1 MIFNGRREDWRL
13 LTGTGKYTADWN
25 FPDQL
30 HGFFLRS
37 DHAHAEIV
45 SIELEAARR
54 SLGVVALF
62 TGADTAGFGSAPQH
76 MAMPGKDGMTVRVP
90 KRAVLADARVR
101 HVGQEIAFV
110 VAATAHQAQDAAE
123 SIEVQYRDL
132 PVLAEAP
139 DALAP
144 DAPQIH
150 DGIPGNLC
158 FDYEYGDEPQTTEAF
173 SHAAHV
179 VRITLDSQRLIGC
192 PMEPKACVAAFDP
205 QSGRYDIYVSTQ
217 GMSLMQAALSGMT
230 GVPAQRIRVH
240 AQDVGGSFGIRS
252 DAYAEYCAAM
262 LAARALGRP
271 VKWVA
276 SRSETFLSDYH
287 GRAASL
293 TGELAL
299 DRDGILLGMRIQWVV
314 NSGAYLTST
323 GPIINTLVPSFHA
336 GNVYRIPA
344 LYGRHRLAFTNTTPT
359 IAYRGA
365 GRPNVAYLIERL
377 MDEAARTMGIDR
389 IDLRRRNLLSRED
402 FPYRTPIPMSVYD
415 SGDPPGLLEEVLR
428 QAHWS
433 KFGERRA
440 EAPRRGRLRG
450 IGCAIF
456 IEPAGAGRAPKE
468 EVAIRFD
475 DSGRAVLYALAGPSG
490 QGHETVFPEIVA
502 GILGIDANSVT
513 LRASD
518 PDGPPLVG
526 EGTMASRS
534 LMAHG
539 GAAVMA
545 AREVV
550 RKGTDLAAKDLEVA
564 AEDIEFRDGRY
575 HVKGTDVSIGM
586 GEIATKHGRLLDSAG
601 EIPLPWS
608 YPSGAHV
615 AEIEIDPETGAL
627 EICRYVAVTDC
638 GRIINRV
645 LVEGQMHGGIAQGI
659 GQAMGEHAIYDR
671 DTGQLLTGSFVD
683 YELPRADGVPDM
695 ALHDRSTPTPGNPL
709 GAKGIGESGTTGAV
723 PVIAN
728 AVIDALRPLGI
739 HHLDFPYTPQCI
751 WRAIRAAKNAAPEE
765 SLSPPPQGSG

>member
-1 MIFNGRREDWRL
+1 MIFKGRREDWRL
-13 LTGTGKYTADWN
+13 LTGAGKYTADWN
-25 FPDQL
+25 FPGQL

-37 DHAHAEIV
+37 DRAHADIV

-54 SLGVVALF
+54 SPGVVAVF

-76 MAMPGKDGMTVRVP
+76 MAIPGKDGMAVRVP
-90 KRAVLADARVR
+90 RRDVLANGRVR

-132 PVLAEAP
+132 PVLSEAR

-150 DGIPGNLC
+150 GNVPGNLC
-158 FDYEYGDEPQTTEAF
+158 FDYEYGDEPRTSEAF
-173 SHAAHV
+173 SRAARA

-205 QSGRYDIYVSTQ
+205 HDGRYDVYASTQ
-217 GMSLMQAALSGMT
+217 GMSLMQLALSAIT
-230 GVPAQRIRVH
+230 GVAAERIRVR
-240 AQDVGGSFGIRS
+240 AQDVGGGFGIRS
-252 DAYAEYCAAM
+252 DAYAEYGAAM

-299 DRDGILLGMRIQWVV
+299 DRDGILLAMRIQWVV
-314 NSGAYLTST
+314 NSGAYVTST

-365 GRPNVAYLIERL
+365 GRPNVVYLIERL
-377 MDEAARTMGIDR
+377 MDEAAWTMGVDR
-389 IDLRRRNLLSRED
+389 TDLRRRNLLSRQD
-402 FPYRTPIPMSVYD
+402 FPYRTPVPMSVYD
-415 SGDPPGLLEEVLR
+415 SGDPPGLLEEALR
-428 QAHWS
+428 QARWS
-433 KFGERRA
+433 AFEERRA
-440 EAPRRGRLRG
+440 EAESRGRLRG

-468 EVAIRFD
+468 EVVIRFD
-475 DSGRAVLYALAGPSG
+475 DSGNAVLYALAGPSG

-502 GILGIDANSVT
+502 AILGIGADRIT
-513 LRASD
+513 LRAGD
-518 PDGPPLVG
+518 PDGPSLVG

-545 AREVV
+545 AREVL

-564 AEDIEFRDGRY
+564 AQDIEFRGGRY

-586 GEIATKHGRLLDSAG
+586 EEIAIRHGRLLDSAG
-601 EIPLPWS
+601 EIPLPRS

-615 AEIEIDPETGAL
+615 AEIEIDPETGAV

-638 GRIINRV
+638 GRMINRV
-645 LVEGQMHGGIAQGI
+645 LVEGQLHGGIAQGI
-659 GQAMGEHAIYDR
+659 GQAVGEHAFYDR
-671 DTGQLLTGSFVD
+671 DTGQLLTGSFAD
-683 YELPRADGVPDM
+683 YELPRADGMPDM
-695 ALHDRSTPTPGNPL
+695 SLHDRSVPAPGNPL
-709 GAKGIGESGTTGAV
+709 GAKGVGESGTTGAV
-723 PVIAN
+723 PGVAN

-739 HHLDFPYTPQCI
+739 HHVDFPYTPQRI
-751 WRAIRAAKNAAPEE
+751 WRAIRAAKNTVPEG
-765 SLSPPPQGSG
+765 LSRPR